1 MNKTL
6 LITGSFL
13 AILAVGCAA
22 EPEAQNP
29 PTTAGAPA
37 PSEEAVASVL
47 DAYESIRA
55 SLAADQE
62 VDPSH
67 YEGLAAAARQAA
79 DDSQG
84 TAHEYLAELATAA
97 KTAADRPT
105 TGLPDARMQFGNVS
119 EPLIG
124 FLSTRP
130 ELAQER
136 FIFECPMTTTY
147 PKWVQTSETA
157 SNPYL
162 GTQMASC
169 GTATAWTP

>member
-6 LITGSFL
+6 LLTGFLL

-37 PSEEAVASVL
+37 PSEAVASVL

-62 VDPSH
+62 VDPSQ
-67 YEGLAAAARQAA
+67 YDGLAAAARQAA
-79 DDSQG
+79 DDGQG
-84 TAHEYLAELATAA
+84 TAREYLAELATAA
-97 KTAADRPT
+97 KTAADRPA
-105 TGLPDARMQFGNVS
+105 TGLPDARMQFGQVS

-147 PKWVQTSETA
+147 PKWVQDSETP

-169 GTATAWTP
+169 GNATAWTP